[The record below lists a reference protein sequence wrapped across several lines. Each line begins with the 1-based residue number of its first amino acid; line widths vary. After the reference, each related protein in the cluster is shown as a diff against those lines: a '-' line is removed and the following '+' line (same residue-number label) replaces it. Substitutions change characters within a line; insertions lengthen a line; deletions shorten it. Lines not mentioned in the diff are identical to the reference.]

1 MKASEIESI
10 LRYLPT
16 KDRHTAQPVKTV
28 GRPRLTLRH
37 LNALN
42 KQRDALR
49 LEQEIHLQQVRDMY
63 GPDAALEESAK
74 DKARK

>member
-1 MKASEIESI
+1 MKASEIESV

-16 KDRHTAQPVKTV
+16 RDRHTAERLKDV

-49 LEQEIHLQQVRDMY
+49 LEHEIEMQQIRDMY
-63 GPDAALEESAK
+63 GPDATLDESAK
-74 DKARK
+74 DKTRR